1 MPATNS
7 LLQAELAAAVACDD
21 ALLRTATVCA
31 LAGLRMTH
39 LRTLSKRGQLRP
51 VKLSPKVLRYRAGDV
66 KAWLRA
72 QAQATT

>member
-1 MPATNS
+1 MPTPSS

-39 LRTLSKRGQLRP
+39 LRTLAKRGELRP
-51 VKLSPKVLRYRAGDV
+51 VKLSPRVLRYRSGDV
-66 KAWLRA
+66 LAWLRSRA
-72 QAQATT
+72 QAIT